1 MTAFS
6 VNRLI
11 RNNVTSLKPY
21 SSARDEFDGQGE
33 DYIFLDANENPYPV
47 VTSLSLG
54 NLKLNRYPDPYQN
67 ELKQKISKLQQ
78 VEPSKIFISAGLDQ
92 AIEHLIRAFCEPG
105 QDNILINPPTFGMYQ
120 VAAEINDVQ
129 VMKIPLQY
137 PSFDLDVE
145 AISDKANEKTK
156 IIFICSPNNPTGD
169 TVSKEKIR
177 RILQNFHGLV
187 VVDEAYIDFCPQE
200 SLLSELDKYPNL
212 LVMQT
217 FSKAWGLTSARLG
230 RTFCSPEIV
239 GILNKVKDPYNI
251 PSLTI
256 QAGLLALENE
266 NRKNQIVK
274 QLIEDREK
282 LKSELLKLP
291 VVTKIF
297 PSESNFLLV
306 ETVDAG
312 KVYNFLIREKI
323 VVRNR
328 TAQLNCN
335 NCLRITI
342 GTGEENQ
349 KLLDTLSKFE
359 V

>member
-1 MTAFS
+1 MS
-6 VNRLI
+6 KISLNKLI
-11 RNNVTSLKPY
+11 RPNVSTLKPY

-47 VTSLSLG
+47 VQSLSLE

-67 ELKQKISKLQQ
+67 ELKKQIGEMQQ
-78 VEPSKIFISAGLDQ
+78 VDPGKIFISAGLDQ

-105 QDNILINPPTFGMYQ
+105 RDNILVNPPTFGMYQ
-120 VAAEINDVQ
+120 VAAEINDIQ
-129 VMKIPLQY
+129 VIKTPLQY

-145 AISDKANEKTK
+145 AVLEKVNENTK

-169 TVSKEKIR
+169 IVSKEKILQ
-177 RILQNFHGLV
+177 ILQNFSGLV
-187 VVDEAYIDFCPQE
+187 VVDEAYIDFCAQE
-200 SLLSELDKYPNL
+200 SILCDLYSYPNL

-251 PSLTI
+251 PSLTMH
-256 QAGLLALENE
+256 AGLKSLESE
-266 NRKNQIVK
+266 QRKNQIVE

-282 LKSELLKLP
+282 LNIELLKVP
-291 VVTKIF
+291 AVTKIF
-297 PSESNFLLV
+297 PSKSNFLLV
-306 ETVDAG
+306 QTVNAD
-312 KVYNFLIREKI
+312 KVYDYLIKEKI

-328 TAQLNCN
+328 TTQLNCK

-349 KLLDTLSKFE
+349 ALIDALTKFE
-359 V
+359 S